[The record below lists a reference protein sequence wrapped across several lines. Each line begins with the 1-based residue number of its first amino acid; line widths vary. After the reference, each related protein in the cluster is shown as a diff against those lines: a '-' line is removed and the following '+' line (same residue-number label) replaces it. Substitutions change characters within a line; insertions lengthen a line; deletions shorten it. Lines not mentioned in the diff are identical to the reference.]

1 MNAAMQ
7 RTALLALVLSIQAC
21 ADVSNPRPVA
31 AHKILARTDEMVD
44 GKVGGAYYR
53 LFRPADWNGR
63 LVLYAHGTVSPDQ
76 PVKLPGEAPLVTAL
90 FESLNTAVALSSF
103 SENGWAVK
111 DGAQRT
117 HQLLGLFTATFGAPR
132 QTYVVGASQGGLI
145 ATMLAEKHPEEYTG
159 AVSLCAPN
167 AGATANFT
175 YAGHVRTLFDYFYPG
190 VLPGHTG
197 LVPEG
202 IDVTEDIVRPA
213 RAAMA
218 ADPTGA
224 AAIAG
229 MAQTPVPGETPEEV
243 QAGVARA
250 LHYHGE
256 LLNNLLGHTHGH
268 SLFDNRATVYTGAL
282 PPEELAA
289 LNAGVA
295 RYEGS
300 EPGERYMNK
309 YYDPNGELAIPMLA
323 IYTTRDPNVP
333 MYNHEGY
340 RDIVAGAGRSHF
352 LFERAIDRFGHCN
365 FSLGE
370 MVQAWHD
377 LVRWAEEGVRPA
389 S

>member
-1 MNAAMQ
+1 MNAAM
-7 RTALLALVLSIQAC
+7 RWTALLALVLSINAC

-31 AHKILARTDEMVD
+31 GAKVLARTDEMVD

-63 LVLYAHGTVSPDQ
+63 LVLYAHGTVLPDQ

-117 HQLLGLFTATFGAPR
+117 HQLLGLFTETFGTPEH
-132 QTYVVGASQGGLI
+132 TYVVGASQGGLI
-145 ATMLAEKHPEEYTG
+145 ATMLAEKYPEAYRAA
-159 AVSLCAPN
+159 AVLCAPN

-175 YAGHVRTLFDYFYPG
+175 YAGHVRTLFDYLYPG
-190 VLPGHTG
+190 VLPGSTA
-197 LVPEG
+197 LVPQG
-202 IDVTEDIVRPA
+202 IDVTEEIIRPA
-213 RAAMA
+213 REAME
-218 ADPTGA
+218 ADPSGA

-229 MAQTPVPGETPEEV
+229 MVQTPVPGKTPEER
-243 QAGVARA
+243 QASIERT
-250 LHYHGE
+250 LHYHGR
-256 LLNNLLGHTHGH
+256 LLNNLLEHTNGH
-268 SLFDNRATVYTGAL
+268 SLFDNRATVYSGPL
-282 PPEELAA
+282 PAEELAA

-300 EPGERYMNK
+300 NRGERYMHK
-309 YYDPNGELAIPMLA
+309 YYDPDGRLAIPVLSL
-323 IYTTRDPNVP
+323 YTTRDPDVP
-333 MYNHEGY
+333 LYNHEVY
-340 RDIVAGAGRSHF
+340 RERVARAGRSAF
-352 LFERAIDRFGHCN
+352 LFERSIDRFGHCS
-365 FSLGE
+365 FTLPE